1 MATPLHTIIVFS
13 LEPWGDMW
21 YSKHHYASFFAK
33 TNGVY
38 FISPPD
44 RWRWRDF
51 FSLDVKVKATPEGV
65 NVVEYRNNLP
75 LRVLPKFMR
84 RWVDHLNAWKIN
96 RLPHSKDTLFWCFYP
111 TTLLDHQ
118 VLRRRG
124 TRVLYHVV
132 DPYLIFPNDPVFA
145 QHADI
150 VVAINPW
157 YKERYLAFNPN
168 TIQIPHG
175 VRPNDREFEPA
186 KVERYQARWGHYM
199 VMAAGINQ
207 HTNYALLLSA
217 ARRFPGHTFVLVGP
231 LAPLKG
237 ELLERRN
244 ALLALP
250 NVVPSGVKHPDD
262 LRNLIRGARIG
273 LVTYDF
279 EPTRSI
285 PTKEDRTPLKVITY
299 LAQHCPVVGTINS
312 YIPELD
318 GHGNFK
324 AEDEAHFL
332 RLMERILNKELQV
345 DNDLVDVYLDGI
357 SYEQLTDTI
366 LKRLPMPLKDAV
378 DGYPVQRRKV
388 PKTSPVL
395 IISND
400 AWKGPRYSKHRY
412 ALALAQTRKVLFL
425 DPPRPW
431 RPSHPFQWKIHSR
444 DTGEGVTVLSHFNT
458 IPLLGGR
465 LRNLNDRMIATRLK
479 YHFRRSGLEHPLF
492 WSFDPS
498 RLTDPSRL
506 EPVLSIYHCADDY
519 SFGWGERSLAEKCDH
534 VFCIARDLMPR
545 FRTFNR
551 SIHFLPH
558 GLTKDDLLPATYDE
572 RDLPVPTG
580 YGLYI
585 GNINDRHNFTLWR
598 KLFTAHPDI
607 TWLIVGPVNVSAP
620 EGISLMDR
628 SRSPNVLFTG
638 EVPYGRLRSLVAGA
652 SFGFV
657 YLNPETR
664 ANRISCQKVVQFL
677 TQGKPFFCSWFSEY
691 ADKQDLVYMTDSD
704 EDALATFT
712 AWRQVPESPDLYVAR
727 RSFAQCLQF
736 DKLLNNLPF
745 EL

>member
-1 MATPLHTIIVFS
+1 MANPLRTIFVFS

-21 YSKHHYASFFAK
+21 YSKHHYAAFLAK
-33 TNGVY
+33 SSGVY
-38 FISPPD
+38 FISLPD
-44 RWRWRDF
+44 RWRWSDLLSF
-51 FSLDVKVKATPEGV
+51 GVKVKATNEGV

-75 LRVLPKFMR
+75 LRILPRFMR
-84 RWVDHLNAWKIN
+84 TWVDRLNAWKLS
-96 RLPHSKDTLFWCFYP
+96 RLPHAKETLFWCFHP
-111 TTLLDHQ
+111 TSLLNHE
-118 VLRRRG
+118 VLR
-124 TRVLYHVV
+124 TPATQVVYHVV
-132 DPYLIFPNDPVFA
+132 DPYLVFPNDPEFA
-145 QHADI
+145 RTADV
-150 VVAINPW
+150 VVAINPF
-157 YKERYLAFNPN
+157 YKERYQGFNPN
-168 TIQIPHG
+168 TVLIPHG
-175 VRPNDREFEPA
+175 VRTIDREFEPGETA
-186 KVERYQARWGHYM
+186 RFKARWAPYI

-207 HTNYALLLSA
+207 HTNYPLLYSA
-217 ARRFPGHTFVLVGP
+217 AKRFPDHTFVLVGP

-237 ELLERRN
+237 ELLTRRN

-250 NVVPSGVKHPDD
+250 NVVHDGVKHPDE
-262 LRNLIRGARIG
+262 LRSLIRGAEIG
-273 LVTYDF
+273 LVTYEF
-279 EPTRSI
+279 EPTRSL
-285 PTKEDRTPLKVITY
+285 PTKVDRTPLKVITY
-299 LAQHCPVVGTINS
+299 LAQHCPVVSTINS

-324 AEDEAHFL
+324 AEDEDHFL
-332 RLMERILNKELQV
+332 DLMGRILSKELRV
-345 DNDLVDVYLDGI
+345 DSDLVDAYLDGI
-357 SYEQLTDTI
+357 SYDQLTDTI
-366 LKRLPMPLKDAV
+366 IKRLPIPLKDAV
-378 DGYPVQRRKV
+378 DSDPVQRRKV
-388 PKTSPVL
+388 PKHCPVL

-425 DPPRPW
+425 DPPSPW
-431 RPSHPFQWKIHSR
+431 RPSHPFRWRIHSR
-444 DTGEGVTVLSHFNT
+444 DTEEGVTVLSYFNT

-465 LRNLNDRMIATRLK
+465 LGGLNDKMIALRVK
-479 YHFRRSGLEHPLF
+479 YHFRKTGLEHPLF

-498 RLTDPSRL
+498 RLTDPSQL
-506 EPVLSIYHCADDY
+506 DPILSIYHCADDY

-558 GLTKDDLLPATYDE
+558 GLTKSDLLPASYNGT
-572 RDLPVPTG
+572 DLPAPAG

-585 GNINDRHNFTLWR
+585 GNINDRHNFPLWK

-607 TWLIVGPVNVSAP
+607 TWLIVGPVNVTTATEFP
-620 EGISLMDR
+620 LLDR
-628 SRSPNVLFTG
+628 ERFPNVLFNG
-638 EVPYGRLRSLVAGA
+638 EVPYDKLRTLIAGA

-691 ADKQDLVYMTDSD
+691 ADKRDLVYMTDSD
-704 EDALATFT
+704 EDALAVFA
-712 AWRQVPESPDLYVAR
+712 AWRSHPENPDLNVAR
-727 RSFAQCLQF
+727 RSFARSLQF

>member
-1 MATPLHTIIVFS
+1 MANAKRTIIVFS

-21 YSKHHYASFFAK
+21 YSKHHYAAFLAK
-33 TNGVY
+33 SYGVY

-44 RWRWRDF
+44 RWRWRDL
-51 FSLDVKVKATPEGV
+51 FSFDVKVRATPEGV

-75 LRVLPKFMR
+75 LRILPNFIR
-84 RWVDHLNAWKIN
+84 RGIDRLNAWKID
-96 RLPHSKDTLFWCFYP
+96 RLPHSKDALFWCFHP
-111 TTLLDHQ
+111 TTLLDHK
-118 VLRRRG
+118 VLRRQG
-124 TRVLYHVV
+124 TQTVYHVV
-132 DPYLIFPNDPVFA
+132 DPYLIFPNDPQFA
-145 QHADI
+145 RKADV

-157 YKERYLAFNPN
+157 YLERYLGLNPN
-168 TIQIPHG
+168 TVLVPHG
-175 VRPNDREFEPA
+175 VRSKDREFELA
-186 KVERYQARWGHYM
+186 GTERFRSRWKPYI

-207 HTNYALLLSA
+207 HTNYPLLSSA
-217 ARRFPGHTFVLVGP
+217 AKRFPEHTFVLVGP

-237 ELLERRN
+237 ELLARRN

-250 NVVPSGVKHPDD
+250 NVVHDGVKHPDE
-262 LRNLIRGARIG
+262 LRNLIRGAEIG

-279 EPTRSI
+279 EPTRSL
-285 PTKEDRTPLKVITY
+285 PSKVDRTPLKVITY
-299 LAQHCPVVGTINS
+299 LAQHCPVVSTINS

-324 AEDEAHFL
+324 AEDELHFL
-332 RLMERILNKELQV
+332 DLMERILRKELRV
-345 DNDLVDVYLDGI
+345 DNGLVDAYLDGI

-366 LKRLPMPLKDAV
+366 FNSLPAPLQAPEDSL
-378 DGYPVQRRKV
+378 PVQRRKV

-400 AWKGPRYSKHRY
+400 AWDGPRYSKHRY
-412 ALALAQTRKVLFL
+412 ALALARTRKVLFL
-425 DPPRPW
+425 DPPRTW
-431 RPSHPFQWKIHSR
+431 RLTHPFRWKIHSR
-444 DTGEGVTVLSHFNT
+444 ETDEGVTVLSYFNT
-458 IPLLGGR
+458 MPLLGGR
-465 LRNLNDRMIATRLK
+465 LRNLNDRVIAIRLK

-498 RLTDPSRL
+498 RLTDPSQL
-506 EPVLSIYHCADDY
+506 DPVLSIYHCADDY
-519 SFGWGERSLAEKCDH
+519 SFRWGERSLAEKCDH

-558 GLTKDDLLPATYDE
+558 GLTNADLVPASCKDE
-572 RDLPVPTG
+572 ELPVPAG

-585 GNINDRHNFTLWR
+585 GNINDRHNFTLWQE
-598 KLFTAHPDI
+598 LFTAHPDI
-607 TWLIVGPVNVSAP
+607 TWLIVGPVNVTSPA
-620 EGISLMDR
+620 GIPLLDR
-628 SRSPNVLFTG
+628 EQFPNVIFNG
-638 EVPYGRLRSLVAGA
+638 EVPYDSLRTLIAGA
-652 SFGFV
+652 AFGFV

-704 EDALATFT
+704 EDALAVFST
-712 AWRQVPESPDLYVAR
+712 WRKSPEGPGLSVAR
-727 RSFAQCLQF
+727 RSFARSLQF
-736 DKLLNNLPF
+736 DKLLSNLPF